1 MRIRPFAD
9 ADARLQAIFVCRSEV
24 NASVEP
30 AHCRFL
36 RCIEAGWKAAGH
48 AGQKIGTGGEGQI
61 FRTVKE
67 WEHSRGCAAE
77 RAMPGDVIR
86 ERWCHDERCPVQ

>member
-1 MRIRPFAD
+1 MCISPFAD
-9 ADARLQAIFVCRSEV
+9 ADARLQAIFVCRLEV

-30 AHCRFL
+30 THCRFL

-48 AGQKIGTGGEGQI
+48 AGKKIGAGGEGQV

-67 WEHSRGCAAE
+67 WKHGRGCAAE
-77 RAMPGDVIR
+77 CAVAGDVIGK
-86 ERWCHDERCPVQ
+86 RWCHDE